1 MTEGSLAV
9 TGSLEVDPN
18 SRKRRRRPAGLIR
31 TFSPPEAGGPKRP
44 SSRNPNKLQYLAR
57 SQMFRNSRNVNKV
70 GSSCQRVHRL
80 EFRYQG
86 RGISLAFLQSGVS
99 GSHRQWGLA
108 IGNSFNPDR
117 DLGSKPPKPAQGTA
131 PRTQDRWSQFS
142 GGLLDPPPTL
152 PGFQG
157 CRTASVRQW
166 LGDFEPGTPHNICG
180 YDGFTLPLSEKA
192 LLARL
197 RRKSSPGR
205 QVVVG
210 IGDDCAV
217 LRIPS
222 GHEALLTTDFS
233 LEGIHFRRSWH
244 SPEVIGHRSLT
255 RGLSDIAAMG
265 GVPLAAFVS
274 LALPQK
280 VPQAW
285 VDRFYQGL
293 LSLAERFSVTLAG
306 GDTARS
312 PQGVMAD
319 VVVLGTI
326 AQGQAIL
333 RSGARP
339 GDRIYVTGS
348 LGGSA
353 ATLALLRSR
362 KKETPRASGFPAHF
376 FPMPRI
382 GVGRALREKTLASA
396 MIDISDGLSTD
407 LSHVCDESG
416 VGAEIDTE
424 AIPRAKI
431 GTPAEEVPLGFA
443 LHGGDD
449 YELLFTAPSGKPVPS
464 LMAGVSVTQIGRVTR
479 RKGMI
484 LRERSGKAV
493 RLNPQGWEHFKK

>member
-1 MTEGSLAV
+1 LLHPPREG
-9 TGSLEVDPN
+9 
-18 SRKRRRRPAGLIR
+18 
-31 TFSPPEAGGPKRP
+31 
-44 SSRNPNKLQYLAR
+44 
-57 SQMFRNSRNVNKV
+57 
-70 GSSCQRVHRL
+70 
-80 EFRYQG
+80 
-86 RGISLAFLQSGVS
+86 
-99 GSHRQWGLA
+99 
-108 IGNSFNPDR
+108 
-117 DLGSKPPKPAQGTA
+117 
-131 PRTQDRWSQFS
+131 
-142 GGLLDPPPTL
+142 LD
-152 PGFQG
+152 FQC
-157 CRTASVRQW
+157 CRTASVCLW
-166 LGDFEPGTPHNICG
+166 LRDLGRRTPHNICG

-192 LLARL
+192 LLARV
-197 RRKSSPGR
+197 RRKSLPGPE
-205 QVVVG
+205 VVVG

-217 LRIPS
+217 LRIPA

-265 GVPLAAFVS
+265 GIPLAAFVS
-274 LALPQK
+274 LALPQTM
-280 VPQAW
+280 PQAW

-293 LSLAERFSVTLAG
+293 LNLAERFSVTLAG

-312 PQGVMAD
+312 PRGVMAD
-319 VVVLGTI
+319 IVVWGAI
-326 AQGQAIL
+326 AKGKAIL

-362 KKETPRASGFPAHF
+362 KTEMPRPARFPAHF
-376 FPMPRI
+376 FPTPRI
-382 GVGRALREKTLASA
+382 GVGRALQEKTLASA

-407 LSHVCDESG
+407 LSHICDESG

-424 AIPRAKI
+424 AIPCAKI
-431 GTPAEEVPLGFA
+431 GRPAKQVPLRFA

-464 LMAGVSVTQIGRVTR
+464 VLAGVAITQVGRVTR

-484 LRERSGKAV
+484 LRERNGKAV
-493 RLNPQGWEHFKK
+493 RLNQQGWEHFNK